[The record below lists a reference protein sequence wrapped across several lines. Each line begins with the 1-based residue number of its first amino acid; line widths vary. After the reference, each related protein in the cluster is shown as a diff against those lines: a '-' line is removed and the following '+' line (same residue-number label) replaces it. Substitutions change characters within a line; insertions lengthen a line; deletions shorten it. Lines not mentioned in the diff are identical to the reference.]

1 MFVSSLVRQVPNHN
15 VLIIGGD
22 MNAQIGIS
30 NVHESAYHMSSNR
43 NCLRR
48 INRISGIIYKSRK

>member
-22 MNAQIGIS
+22 MNAQIIS
-30 NVHESAYHMSSNR
+30 NVHEFAYRMSSNR

-48 INRISGIIYKSRK
+48 INRISGIVYKSRM